1 MTLRWWPQH
10 FNSTCMA
17 TVMDLRWNVSLSI
30 DIDLVG
36 RWGRNH
42 TGSPRIHPS
51 GNRTGWHPPP
61 LFCFCEGYKLNIWE
75 FLKII
80 SNCLFSLDKD
90 WVCSHDAEFRDNC
103 DLPCL
108 ALATPPH
115 PSHEHTWPGLTSD
128 CFNYF
133 KASRQQWD
141 GGLFALIRCLYRVIN
156 IGLLLIASQLF
167 ARIKLA
173 VLCYTLLHSAT
184 LCYALIWWGQDCV
197 RQGPVTIPSL
207 SDQFRDLILFLF

>member
-75 FLKII
+75 FLRII

-167 ARIKLA
+167 ARIQIGS
-173 VLCYTLLHSAT
+173 TLLHSAMHWSDG
-184 LCYALIWWGQDCV
+184 WWGQDSV
-197 RQGPVTIPSL
+197 RVQSL
-207 SDQFRDLILFLF
+207 SPVCRISSEIWFCFCFRLF